1 MAPRF
6 AGGPPPTIFV
16 PRFPPPG
23 ATLPARVERPD
34 GPRFPPPGVIAVSRT
49 RASIEDDSP
58 AAALVYF
65 RYGGDF
71 AELDRQPRPGRASP
85 GLLATYPQALV
96 DNFVH
101 RFIPMLWITFSTGF
115 PQGVDNARTLVR

>member
-1 MAPRF
+1 M
-6 AGGPPPTIFV
+6 T
-16 PRFPPPG
+16 PG
-23 ATLPARVERPD
+23 I
-34 GPRFPPPGVIAVSRT
+34 PPPGVIALSGRAPRSRT
-49 RASIEDDSP
+49 TAPLPRWSIYS
-58 AAALVYF
+58 
-65 RYGGDF
+65 YGVDF
-71 AELDRQPRPGRASP
+71 AMLDRQSRPGRASP